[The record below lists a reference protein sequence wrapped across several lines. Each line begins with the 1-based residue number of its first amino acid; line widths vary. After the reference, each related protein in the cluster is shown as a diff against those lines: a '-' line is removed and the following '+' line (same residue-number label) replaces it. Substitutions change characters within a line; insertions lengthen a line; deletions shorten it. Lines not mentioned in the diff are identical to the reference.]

1 MKYLS
6 GGKDAMLIPDHE
18 TEVDFLNCEA
28 ISRTV
33 VEILKNNRSRP
44 LTIGI
49 HGDWGAGKSSVLKM
63 IECELAEDTKVAVL
77 WFNGW
82 TFEGFDDAK
91 TILIESTITELCRQ
105 RSATGK
111 VKEIAGR
118 LLKRVDWLKI
128 AKRSSGIAFNVLTGL
143 PSPDQI
149 GSAIAALKGMVQN
162 VASIDPTDIPARLEA
177 ISGFLKPAEDG
188 ENLPETIHGFRKE
201 FQELLDEAKI
211 DQLVVLID
219 DLDRCLPATAIQTLE
234 AIRLFLFVPK
244 TAFVIGA
251 DEAMIEY
258 AVRQHFPDLP
268 VASGPLPYARNY
280 LEKLI
285 QVPFRI
291 PSLGAQ
297 ETRAYVMLLL
307 VQSLVG
313 EHHTGFGVLLEKTKD
328 GLKKPWLGTNLSQTD
343 VQVVDAARRDELD
356 AAFVLAQQIAPI
368 LAEGAKGNPRQVKRF
383 LNALLLRQVIARAR
397 GFVELVN
404 QPVLAKL
411 MLAERYQPDFY
422 EAIAGQAM
430 ASGDGRAAD
439 IIALEASEEASQDG
453 KKQKATGR
461 TKTVTDKENAQ
472 ESDVEKWFERDWLK
486 RWLTIQ
492 PPIGNIDLRPYVF
505 VARDKR
511 LLTSAGGSG
520 GLEGLIAKLC
530 GSQLE
535 IRAAEPEVKAL
546 THGDAETAFATL
558 RERVL
563 GVGSFTNPPQGIDGM
578 SIVAKHHASLQG
590 EIVKLLGSL
599 DPKGLGLW
607 VLKGWNESITDTK
620 AKRELQNVIHG
631 WANQDDNKFLKQG
644 ASAALATF
652 PKGTG

>member
-1 MKYLS
+1 
-6 GGKDAMLIPDHE
+6 MLIPDHE

-33 VEILKNNRSRP
+33 VEILKDNRNHP

-63 IECELAEDTKVAVL
+63 IECELTKDKKVAVL

-118 LLKRVDWLKI
+118 LLRRVDWLRI
-128 AKRSSGIAFNVLTGL
+128 AKRGSGVAFNVLTGL
-143 PSPDQI
+143 PSPDQV
-149 GSAIAALKGMVQN
+149 GTAMAALKGMAQN
-162 VASIDPTDIPARLEA
+162 VASIDPADIPARLET
-177 ISGFLKPAEDG
+177 IGGFLKPAEDG
-188 ENLPETIHGFRKE
+188 GNLPETIHAFRKE
-201 FQELLDEAKI
+201 FRELLDEAKI

-313 EHHTGFGVLLEKTKD
+313 EEHAGFGVLLEKAKD
-328 GLKKPWLGTNLSQTD
+328 GLKKPWLGTDFSQAD
-343 VQVVDAARRDELD
+343 VQSVDESRRDELD
-356 AAFVLAQQIAPI
+356 ATFVLAQQIAPV
-368 LAEGAKGNPRQVKRF
+368 LAEGTKGNPRQVKRF

-397 GFVELVN
+397 GFAELVS

-411 MLAERYQPDFY
+411 MLAERFQPDFY
-422 EAIAGQAM
+422 EHIAAQAM
-430 ASGDGRAAD
+430 ASGKGRAAD
-439 IIALEASEEASQDG
+439 IVALEASGDAPQGG
-453 KKQKATGR
+453 KKQKAAG
-461 TKTVTDKENAQ
+461 TKTGTDTAQ
-472 ESDVEKWFERDWLK
+472 EPDVEKWLERDWLK

-492 PPIGNIDLRPYVF
+492 PPVGNIDLRPYVF

-511 LLTSAGGSG
+511 LLTVAGGSG
-520 GLEGLIAKLC
+520 GLEVLITKLC

-546 THGDAETAFATL
+546 TPGDADSIFAAL

-563 GVGSFTNPPQGIDGM
+563 GASSFTNPPQGIDGL

-590 EIVKLLGSL
+590 EVVKLLGSL

-607 VLKGWNESITDTK
+607 ILKGWNESITEAK
-620 AKRELQNVIHG
+620 VKRELHDVIQG
-631 WANQDDNKFLKQG
+631 WANQEDNKILKQG
-644 ASAALATF
+644 ASAALATLR
-652 PKGTG
+652 KGTG

>member
-1 MKYLS
+1 
-6 GGKDAMLIPDHE
+6 MLIPDHE
-18 TEVDFLNCEA
+18 TEVDYLNCEA

-33 VEILKNNRSRP
+33 VEILKINRSRP

-63 IECELAEDTKVAVL
+63 IECDLANDKKVAVL

-111 VKEIAGR
+111 VKEIGGK
-118 LLKRVDWLKI
+118 LLRRVDWLKI
-128 AKRSSGIAFNVLTGL
+128 AKRGSGVAFNVLTGL

-149 GSAIAALKGMVQN
+149 GSALAALKGMVRD
-162 VASIDPTDIPARLEA
+162 VASIDPADIPARLEA
-177 ISGFLKPAEDG
+177 IGGFLKPADDS
-188 ENLPETIHGFRKE
+188 ENLPETIHAFRKE

-211 DQLVVLID
+211 DQLVILID

-307 VQSLVG
+307 AQSLVG
-313 EHHTGFGVLLEKTKD
+313 EDHTGFGVLLEKAKD
-328 GLKKPWLGTNLSQTD
+328 GLKKPWLGTNLSQAD
-343 VQVVDAARRDELD
+343 VQAVDLTRRDELD
-356 AAFVLAQQIAPI
+356 AAFVLAQQIAPV
-368 LAEGAKGNPRQVKRF
+368 LAEGTKGNPRQVKRF
-383 LNALLLRQVIARAR
+383 LNALLLRQLIARAR
-397 GFVELVN
+397 GFAELVS

-411 MLAERYQPDFY
+411 MLAERFQPDFY
-422 EAIAGQAM
+422 EHIAAQAM

-439 IIALEASEEASQDG
+439 IVALEASGEAPQGSR
-453 KKQKATGR
+453 KQKASGA
-461 TKTVTDKENAQ
+461 KTATDKGNAQ
-472 ESDVEKWFERDWLK
+472 ESDVEKWLERDWLR

-492 PPIGNIDLRPYVF
+492 PPVGNIDLRPYVF
-505 VARDKR
+505 VAREKR
-511 LLTSAGGSG
+511 LLTGAGGSG
-520 GLEGLIAKLC
+520 GLEELIAKLC

-535 IRAAEPEVKAL
+535 IRAVEPEIKAL
-546 THGDAETAFATL
+546 TPGDAESIFAAL

-563 GVGSFTNPPQGIDGM
+563 GAGGFTNPPQGIDGL
-578 SIVAKHHASLQG
+578 SIVAKHHASRQG
-590 EIVKLLGSL
+590 EVVKLLGSL
-599 DPKGLGLW
+599 DPKELGLW
-607 VLKGWNESITDTK
+607 VLKGWNESITEIK
-620 AKRELQNVIHG
+620 AKHELQDVIQG
-631 WANQDDNKFLKQG
+631 WANQDDNKILKQG
-644 ASAALATF
+644 ASAVLATLR
-652 PKGTG
+652 KGTG